1 MAINAI
7 YSATAFEFKTSR
19 ELIFGVLEASYGLGF
34 TLGPLVGQV
43 IYAHYGFA
51 RCFLILS
58 WILIFPMILILFMKF
73 EKESSENLTRDG
85 PSHREE
91 LTYKRLLG
99 VKRNQVT
106 LAVIVSCI
114 ICMMFYGPLLSNQLA
129 SMNIAINKIG
139 KNSAIRHPLGY
150 FFLFGTL
157 SYVVFGP
164 IVGILSKRYEEKRY
178 LTFAALLITALGLM
192 FFGPSELLKM
202 P

>member
-7 YSATAFEFKTSR
+7 YSATAFEFKSSR

-34 TLGPLVGQV
+34 TLGPLLGQV

-58 WILIFPMILILFMKF
+58 SVLICPMILIFFMKF
-73 EKESSENLTRDG
+73 EKENVGSTPKDSL
-85 PSHREE
+85 SHGEE

-106 LAVIVSCI
+106 LGVIVSCI

-139 KNSAIRHPLGY
+139 K
-150 FFLFGTL
+150 
-157 SYVVFGP
+157 
-164 IVGILSKRYEEKRY
+164 
-178 LTFAALLITALGLM
+178 
-192 FFGPSELLKM
+192 
-202 P
+202 